1 MYNCV
6 AMEIKKTET
15 AYVALSDGLCF
26 VFFSGGVGFMG
37 QTWEAHVGPC
47 RRTVGCTRR
56 ECPRRWGRRGG
67 VTTCCRS
74 RQVYGKNTKRKGE
87 YFNLADD
94 SMELQLLLLSTGS
107 LPWPLV
113 SVVVAAKQEL
123 CNHILLSW
131 ALAIPGGKR
140 SKEPLSTLLVHY
152 FLQVRRV
159 RMGTWGFFFLQVD
172 WNVIKVD
179 VIKLTAW
186 FWNAGLV

>member
-6 AMEIKKTET
+6 AVEIKKTET

-26 VFFSGGVGFMG
+26 VFFGGIGFMG

-47 RRTVGCTRR
+47 RHTVGCTRR
-56 ECPRRWGRRGG
+56 ECPRRWGRHGG

-123 CNHILLSW
+123 CNHILLSR

-140 SKEPLSTLLVHY
+140 SKEPLSTLLVQY
-152 FLQVRRV
+152 FLWN
-159 RMGTWGFFFLQVD
+159 MSFFY
-172 WNVIKVD
+172 
-179 VIKLTAW
+179 KLTEMW
-186 FWNAGLV
+186 LKLM

>member
-6 AMEIKKTET
+6 AVEIKKTET
-15 AYVALSDGLCF
+15 AYVALSDGLCL
-26 VFFSGGVGFMG
+26 FFLWGGVRFMD

-123 CNHILLSW
+123 CNHILLSR

-159 RMGTWGFFFLQVD
+159 GMGTWVVFFTSWLKCD
-172 WNVIKVD
+172 
-179 VIKLTAW
+179 
-186 FWNAGLV
+186 

>member
-6 AMEIKKTET
+6 AVVEIKKTET

-26 VFFSGGVGFMG
+26 VFFWGVGFMG

-94 SMELQLLLLSTGS
+94 SMELQLLLLSTVS

-123 CNHILLSW
+123 CNHILLSR

-159 RMGTWGFFFLQVD
+159 RMGTWVFFFFTSCLKCD
-172 WNVIKVD
+172 
-179 VIKLTAW
+179 
-186 FWNAGLV
+186 